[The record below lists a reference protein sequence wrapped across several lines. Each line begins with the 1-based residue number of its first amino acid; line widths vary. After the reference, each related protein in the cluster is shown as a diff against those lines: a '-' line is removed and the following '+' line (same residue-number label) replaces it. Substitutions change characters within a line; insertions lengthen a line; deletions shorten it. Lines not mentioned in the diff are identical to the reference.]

1 MKLVEQ
7 ELKDIFD
14 ENEQDFDGKSR
25 TLSHFVAIEE
35 HIAEKAILRGRS
47 LDFENLNPDFP
58 IERKTVAKSLLLTA
72 LYSLQ
77 FSAFT

>member
-35 HIAEKAILRGRS
+35 LIAEKAILRGRS
-47 LDFENLNPDFP
+47 
-58 IERKTVAKSLLLTA
+58 IGKSG
-72 LYSLQ
+72 
-77 FSAFT
+77 FRF